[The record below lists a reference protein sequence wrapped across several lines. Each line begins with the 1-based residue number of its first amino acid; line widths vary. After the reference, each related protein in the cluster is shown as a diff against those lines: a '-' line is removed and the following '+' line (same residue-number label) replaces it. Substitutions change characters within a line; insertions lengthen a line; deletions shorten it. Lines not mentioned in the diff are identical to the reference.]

1 MDYNSVGAGILS
13 VITESLYDN
22 PIVIFREYVQNSV
35 DSIMKSQYNHN
46 KCEIRIWEKDNCLYF
61 LDNACGIE
69 KNSFNAEM
77 LKIAAS
83 SKKRQT
89 SLGYKGIGRLS
100 GVPYCEKIQFVNIL
114 DYESGIVQIFTINGI
129 RYNEIKDSEEY
140 SELSFEELMEKIG
153 KHQDTNLNLLQEIA
167 IELQRYNDLLNK
179 TNTGFLVVLEKI
191 SPVLKNTI
199 AGDDFFSNL
208 QWLLPVDFKPELY
221 DSPRYGELFSDLTV
235 SQDDST
241 VSIKHF
247 NIFYNDQQ
255 ILRPIKAS
263 MLREYVCKNNFK
275 YAVGFHTFPKDKISI
290 DRTNLFSGIRVYIDN
305 MLLCDE
311 NELLRSLDNYG
322 LLSHTLNGLIQTVRG
337 IGAMIYITDKVNITA
352 NARRTFIEVTDNDSL
367 EFLRL
372 LAEFVNT
379 VYDTRYAL
387 SNFASAQDK
396 QEQGSEKLQELRAN
410 ALNCLRK
417 LTKEEVEL
425 SCEAEPIPFKELTTS
440 QKKRVIKKAIS
451 TQFDLKL
458 KEYLKTVNP
467 TDDKNAWNDFLLWLN
482 SDK

>member
-1 MDYNSVGAGILS
+1 MENYTVGAGILS

-22 PIVIFREYVQNSV
+22 PIVIFREYVQNSA
-35 DSIMKSQYNHN
+35 DSIMKSEYDNDQ
-46 KCEIRIWEKDNCLYF
+46 CEIRIWEKDECLYF

-69 KNSFNAEM
+69 QNSFNEEM
-77 LKIAAS
+77 VKIGAS

-100 GVPYCEKIQFVNIL
+100 GVPYCEKIKFINII
-114 DYESGIVQIFTINGI
+114 DYASGVVQIFTIDSV

-140 SELSFEELMEKIG
+140 SALSFEELMTKIG
-153 KHQDTNLNLLQEIA
+153 NHQEDNLDSLKDIA
-167 IELQRYNDLLNK
+167 FELHDHREMFK
-179 TNTGFLVVLEKI
+179 ITNTGFLVVLENI
-191 SPVLKNTI
+191 SSVLKNI
-199 AGDDFFSNL
+199 ISSEDFVSNL
-208 QWLLPVDFKPELY
+208 QWLLPVDFESELY
-221 DSPRYGELFSDLTV
+221 GSDYGELFTDLTA
-235 SQDDST
+235 SQDTDT
-241 VSIKHF
+241 F
-247 NIFYNDQQ
+247 NIKYFNIYYNDNK
-255 ILRPIKAS
+255 IFRPIKVS
-263 MLREYVCKNNFK
+263 MLRGYVCKSNFK

-290 DRTNLFSGIRVYIDN
+290 DKNNCFKGIRIYIDN

-311 NELLRSLDNYG
+311 SELLRSLDNYG
-322 LLSHTLNGLIQTVRG
+322 LLSHTFNGLIQTVRG

-372 LAEFVNT
+372 LAEFINT

-396 QEQGSEKLQELRAN
+396 QVQNNEKLQELRDN

-425 SCEAEPIPFKELTTS
+425 SCEPEPIPFEKLDVS
-440 QKKRVIKKAIS
+440 QKKRVIKRVIS
-451 TQFDLKL
+451 TQFDLRL
-458 KEYLKTVNP
+458 KEYLKKVTP
-467 TDDKNAWNDFLLWLN
+467 TDEKTAWKDFLLWLN
-482 SDK
+482 SNE